1 MVTVSPSSP
10 SSARL
15 PRSCVMAEMSA
26 ELGYHGDVQNAA
38 PTSTGEQNDLIITPR
53 PHSDPP
59 RRGGQ
64 TDDIIS
70 GGRRLRKRFLLL
82 GREFFFSGHKDFQ
95 PSNNNTK
102 PSLPPLPAET
112 PPPPEGPAPT
122 ESPEEDEDEEE
133 DEDVLGKKCFKTPNG
148 FMCES
153 KSNSVSYDITE
164 LATSS
169 LIGLVQTIK
178 DHITKPTAMARG
190 RVAHLIEW
198 KGWSAP
204 QSGWEPSLTDEEH
217 YSDLTDEL
225 KEARFAAGVAEQ
237 FAITEATLSAWSSL
251 DDEEMHYGLGSQE
264 VRQIQDLES
273 FYLQSRLLSLAHG
286 ACGSD
291 LGGSLPGLSYSS
303 ATSQQLLP
311 AERWEVSEPPSAF
324 QCPPAGGGRSSSSD
338 TSKAAAEGE
347 VLLRET
353 CKPRL
358 NQSLHYVDSSS
369 LSEDEVFYN

>member
-1 MVTVSPSSP
+1 MG
-10 SSARL
+10 
-15 PRSCVMAEMSA
+15 SC
-26 ELGYHGDVQNAA
+26 
-38 PTSTGEQNDLIITPR
+38 
-53 PHSDPP
+53 
-59 RRGGQ
+59 
-64 TDDIIS
+64 IS
-70 GGRRLRKRFLLL
+70 K
-82 GREFFFSGHKDFQ
+82 EFFLSGNKDFHF
-95 PSNNNTK
+95 SNNNTK
-102 PSLPPLPAET
+102 PSCPPVVSTEIPPPAE
-112 PPPPEGPAPT
+112 GAAPT
-122 ESPEEDEDEEE
+122 DSPEEDEEE
-133 DEDVLGKKCFKTPNG
+133 EDVLGQKCYKASNG

-153 KSNSVSYDITE
+153 KANSESYEITE

-204 QSGWEPSLTDEEH
+204 QSGWDPSLTDEEN

-264 VRQIQDLES
+264 VRQLQDLEGL
-273 FYLQSRLLSLAHG
+273 YLQRRLLSFTPG
-286 ACGSD
+286 GCGSD
-291 LGGSLPGLSYSS
+291 LGGSLPGLSFSS
-303 ATSQQLLP
+303 AVSLAAASQQVSDPRSHHSVFPGPLLN
-311 AERWEVSEPPSAF
+311 
-324 QCPPAGGGRSSSSD
+324 GGRSSSSD
-338 TSKAAAEGE
+338 NSKAAAQPEGDSA
-347 VLLRET
+347 T

-358 NQSLHYVDSSS
+358 NSSLHYVDSSS

>member
-1 MVTVSPSSP
+1 FS
-10 SSARL
+10 L
-15 PRSCVMAEMSA
+15 
-26 ELGYHGDVQNAA
+26 
-38 PTSTGEQNDLIITPR
+38 
-53 PHSDPP
+53 
-59 RRGGQ
+59 
-64 TDDIIS
+64 
-70 GGRRLRKRFLLL
+70 FL
-82 GREFFFSGHKDFQ
+82 EFFFSGHKEFQ
-95 PSNNNTK
+95 LSNNNTK
-102 PSLPPLPAET
+102 PANPPPSAEI
-112 PPPPEGPAPT
+112 PPPPEGAAPT
-122 ESPEEDEDEEE
+122 ESPEEDEEEEE
-133 DEDVLGKKCFKTPNG
+133 DEEVLGKKCFKTPNG

-153 KSNSVSYDITE
+153 KANSVSYDITE

-190 RVAHLIEW
+190 RVAHLIAW

-204 QSGWEPSLTDEEH
+204 QSSWDPSLTDEEH

-251 DDEEMHYGLGSQE
+251 DDEEMHYGLGSGE
-264 VRQIQDLES
+264 IRQLQDLES
-273 FYLQSRLLSLAHG
+273 FYLQSRLLSYTHG

-291 LGGSLPGLSYSS
+291 LGGSLPGLSFSS
-303 ATSQQLLP
+303 AVSLAAASQQLLP
-311 AERWEVSEPPSAF
+311 MERWGASEPPSAF
-324 QCPPAGGGRSSSSD
+324 QCPPVNGGRSSSSD
-338 TSKAAAEGE
+338 NSKAPATGEGE
-347 VLLRET
+347 APPET

>member
-1 MVTVSPSSP
+1 MAQASLLISMG
-10 SSARL
+10 
-15 PRSCVMAEMSA
+15 SC
-26 ELGYHGDVQNAA
+26 
-38 PTSTGEQNDLIITPR
+38 
-53 PHSDPP
+53 
-59 RRGGQ
+59 
-64 TDDIIS
+64 IS
-70 GGRRLRKRFLLL
+70 K
-82 GREFFFSGHKDFQ
+82 EFFFSGHKEFQ
-95 PSNNNTK
+95 LSNNNTK
-102 PSLPPLPAET
+102 PTNPPPSAEIS
-112 PPPPEGPAPT
+112 PPPEGAAPT
-122 ESPEEDEDEEE
+122 ESPEEDEEEE
-133 DEDVLGKKCFKTPNG
+133 DEEVLGKKCFKTPNG

-153 KSNSVSYDITE
+153 KANSVSYDITE

-204 QSGWEPSLTDEEH
+204 QSSWDPSLTDEEH

-251 DDEEMHYGLGSQE
+251 DDEEMHYGLGSE
-264 VRQIQDLES
+264 EIRQLQDLES
-273 FYLQSRLLSLAHG
+273 LYLQSRLLSYTHG

-303 ATSQQLLP
+303 AVSLAAASQQLLP
-311 AERWEVSEPPSAF
+311 MERWDASEPPSAF
-324 QCPPAGGGRSSSSD
+324 QCPLGKGGRSSSSD
-338 TSKAAAEGE
+338 NSKAPAMVEGE
-347 VLLRET
+347 APPET

>member
-1 MVTVSPSSP
+1 MG
-10 SSARL
+10 
-15 PRSCVMAEMSA
+15 SCISK
-26 ELGYHGDVQNAA
+26 EL
-38 PTSTGEQNDLIITPR
+38 
-53 PHSDPP
+53 
-59 RRGGQ
+59 
-64 TDDIIS
+64 
-70 GGRRLRKRFLLL
+70 
-82 GREFFFSGHKDFQ
+82 FFSGHKEFHL
-95 PSNNNTK
+95 SNAK
-102 PSLPPLPAET
+102 QEAT
-112 PPPPEGPAPT
+112 PPPPEGSAH
-122 ESPEEDEDEEE
+122 SPEEGDH
-133 DEDVLGKKCFKTPNG
+133 EDVLGKQKCFKTPNS

-153 KSNSVSYDITE
+153 KSNSVSYEIAE

-169 LIGLVQTIK
+169 LIGLIQTIK

-204 QSGWEPSLTDEEH
+204 QSGWDPSLTDEEH

-251 DDEEMHYGLGSQE
+251 DDEEMNYGLGSQE
-264 VRQIQDLES
+264 VRQLQDLES
-273 FYLQSRLLSLAHG
+273 FYLQSRLLSYAHG

-303 ATSQQLLP
+303 ATSLAAASQPLLSVEKWD
-311 AERWEVSEPPSAF
+311 ATDLPSAF
-324 QCPPAGGGRSSSSD
+324 QCPLQDGDGRSSSSENCK
-338 TSKAAAEGE
+338 TPA
-347 VLLRET
+347 VRECVAGT

-358 NQSLHYVDSSS
+358 NTSLHYVDSSS

>member
-1 MVTVSPSSP
+1 M
-10 SSARL
+10 AHGCL
-15 PRSCVMAEMSA
+15 PFVMGSC
-26 ELGYHGDVQNAA
+26 
-38 PTSTGEQNDLIITPR
+38 
-53 PHSDPP
+53 
-59 RRGGQ
+59 
-64 TDDIIS
+64 IS
-70 GGRRLRKRFLLL
+70 K
-82 GREFFFSGHKDFQ
+82 EFFFSGHKEFHL
-95 PSNNNTK
+95 SNNNTK
-102 PSLPPLPAET
+102 SVSPPLAAET
-112 PPPPEGPAPT
+112 PPPPGNTAPT
-122 ESPEEDEDEEE
+122 ESPEEEEEEEDDDEEE
-133 DEDVLGKKCFKTPNG
+133 GEMGKKCFKTPNG

-153 KSNSVSYDITE
+153 KTNSSSYDITE

-204 QSGWEPSLTDEEH
+204 QSGWDPSMTDEEN

-251 DDEEMHYGLGSQE
+251 DDEEMNYGLGSQE

-273 FYLQSRLLSLAHG
+273 LYLQGRLLSYAH
-286 ACGSD
+286 GSD

-303 ATSQQLLP
+303 AVSLSAVPQQLLP
-311 AERWEVSEPPSAF
+311 GESWNLTLAPSAQLAF
-324 QCPPAGGGRSSSSD
+324 QCPLPNGARSSSSD
-338 TSKAAAEGE
+338 NSKAPAPGEGE
-347 VLLRET
+347 TVPES

-358 NQSLHYVDSSS
+358 NSSLHYVDSSS

>member
-1 MVTVSPSSP
+1 MG
-10 SSARL
+10 
-15 PRSCVMAEMSA
+15 SCISK
-26 ELGYHGDVQNAA
+26 EL
-38 PTSTGEQNDLIITPR
+38 
-53 PHSDPP
+53 
-59 RRGGQ
+59 
-64 TDDIIS
+64 
-70 GGRRLRKRFLLL
+70 
-82 GREFFFSGHKDFQ
+82 FFSGHKEFQ
-95 PSNNNTK
+95 FSNNNTK
-102 PSLPPLPAET
+102 PSSPPVVSAEIPPPAEGT
-112 PPPPEGPAPT
+112 APT
-122 ESPEEDEDEEE
+122 DSPEEDEEEEEE
-133 DEDVLGKKCFKTPNG
+133 DDVLGQKCFKTPNG

-153 KSNSVSYDITE
+153 KANSVSYEITE

-204 QSGWEPSLTDEEH
+204 QSGWDPSLTDEDN

-264 VRQIQDLES
+264 VRQLQDLES
-273 FYLQSRLLSLAHG
+273 LYLQSRLLSYAQG

-303 ATSQQLLP
+303 AVSLAAVSQQVLP
-311 AERWEVSEPPSAF
+311 TERWDMSEPRSHQSAF
-324 QCPPAGGGRSSSSD
+324 PCPLLNDGRSSSSD
-338 TSKAAAEGE
+338 NSKAAVLAEGE
-347 VLLRET
+347 MAPET

-358 NQSLHYVDSSS
+358 NSSLHYVDSSS

>member
-1 MVTVSPSSP
+1 MG
-10 SSARL
+10 
-15 PRSCVMAEMSA
+15 SCISK
-26 ELGYHGDVQNAA
+26 EL
-38 PTSTGEQNDLIITPR
+38 
-53 PHSDPP
+53 
-59 RRGGQ
+59 
-64 TDDIIS
+64 
-70 GGRRLRKRFLLL
+70 
-82 GREFFFSGHKDFQ
+82 FFSGHKEVHS
-95 PSNNNTK
+95 SNNNMKSPTT
-102 PSLPPLPAET
+102 LPDTPQPTAES
-112 PPPPEGPAPT
+112 APT
-122 ESPEEDEDEEE
+122 ESPEEEEEE
-133 DEDVLGKKCFKTPNG
+133 DETEEGDGELGQKCFKTPNG

-153 KSNSVSYDITE
+153 KANSNNYDITE

-204 QSGWEPSLTDEEH
+204 QSGWDPSLTDEDN

-251 DDEEMHYGLGSQE
+251 DDEEMQYGLGSQE

-273 FYLQSRLLSLAHG
+273 LYLQGRLLSYAHG

-291 LGGSLPGLSYSS
+291 LGGSLPGLSHSS
-303 ATSQQLLP
+303 AISLAVAPQQLLP
-311 AERWEVSEPPSAF
+311 AEAWDVSEVRPMQSVF
-324 QCPPAGGGRSSSSD
+324 HCPLFNAARSSSSD
-338 TSKAAAEGE
+338 NAKIPAAGEGDIAPE
-347 VLLRET
+347 S

-358 NQSLHYVDSSS
+358 NNSLHYVDSSS
-369 LSEDEVFYN
+369 QSEDEVFYN

>member
-1 MVTVSPSSP
+1 MG
-10 SSARL
+10 
-15 PRSCVMAEMSA
+15 SC
-26 ELGYHGDVQNAA
+26 
-38 PTSTGEQNDLIITPR
+38 
-53 PHSDPP
+53 
-59 RRGGQ
+59 
-64 TDDIIS
+64 IS
-70 GGRRLRKRFLLL
+70 K
-82 GREFFFSGHKDFQ
+82 EFFFSGHKEFHF
-95 PSNNNTK
+95 SNSNTK
-102 PSLPPLPAET
+102 PSNPPVVSAEIQPPAGDT
-112 PPPPEGPAPT
+112 APT
-122 ESPEEDEDEEE
+122 ESPEEDEEENG
-133 DEDVLGKKCFKTPNG
+133 DILGQKCIKTPNG
-148 FMCES
+148 FMSES
-153 KSNSVSYDITE
+153 KADSVNYDITE

-204 QSGWEPSLTDEEH
+204 QSGWDPSLTDEEH

-264 VRQIQDLES
+264 VRQLQDLES
-273 FYLQSRLLSLAHG
+273 LYLQSRLLSYTQG

-303 ATSQQLLP
+303 AMSLAATSQQVLP
-311 AERWEVSEPPSAF
+311 MERWDISEPRSHQSLFP
-324 QCPPAGGGRSSSSD
+324 CPLLNGGRSSSSEN
-338 TSKAAAEGE
+338 SKAAVLAEGE
-347 VLLRET
+347 SVPAT

-358 NQSLHYVDSSS
+358 NSSLHYVDSSS

>member
-1 MVTVSPSSP
+1 MRVTIMG
-10 SSARL
+10 
-15 PRSCVMAEMSA
+15 SC
-26 ELGYHGDVQNAA
+26 
-38 PTSTGEQNDLIITPR
+38 
-53 PHSDPP
+53 
-59 RRGGQ
+59 
-64 TDDIIS
+64 IS
-70 GGRRLRKRFLLL
+70 K
-82 GREFFFSGHKDFQ
+82 EFFFSGHKELHF
-95 PSNNNTK
+95 SNSNTK
-102 PSLPPLPAET
+102 PSSPPVVCAEIPPPAEGT
-112 PPPPEGPAPT
+112 APT
-122 ESPEEDEDEEE
+122 DSPEEDEEEE
-133 DEDVLGKKCFKTPNG
+133 DNMPGQKCFKTPNG

-153 KSNSVSYDITE
+153 KANSVSYEITE

-204 QSGWEPSLTDEEH
+204 QTGWDSTLTDEEH

-251 DDEEMHYGLGSQE
+251 DEEEMHYGLGSQE
-264 VRQIQDLES
+264 VRQLQELES
-273 FYLQSRLLSLAHG
+273 LYLQSRLLSYTQG

-303 ATSQQLLP
+303 ALSLAAASQPVLP
-311 AERWEVSEPPSAF
+311 MERWDISEPRSHQSLFP
-324 QCPPAGGGRSSSSD
+324 CPLLTGGRSSSSEN
-338 TSKAAAEGE
+338 SKAAVLAEGE
-347 VLLRET
+347 SAPGP

-358 NQSLHYVDSSS
+358 NSSLHYVDSSS

>member
-1 MVTVSPSSP
+1 MG
-10 SSARL
+10 
-15 PRSCVMAEMSA
+15 SC
-26 ELGYHGDVQNAA
+26 
-38 PTSTGEQNDLIITPR
+38 
-53 PHSDPP
+53 
-59 RRGGQ
+59 
-64 TDDIIS
+64 IS
-70 GGRRLRKRFLLL
+70 K
-82 GREFFFSGHKDFQ
+82 EFFFSGHKEFHF
-95 PSNNNTK
+95 SNNNTK
-102 PSLPPLPAET
+102 PSSPPAVSAEIPPPAEGT
-112 PPPPEGPAPT
+112 APT
-122 ESPEEDEDEEE
+122 DSPEEDEEEEE
-133 DEDVLGKKCFKTPNG
+133 DVLDQKCFKTPNG

-153 KSNSVSYDITE
+153 KANSVNYDITE

-204 QSGWEPSLTDEEH
+204 QSGWDPSLTDEEH

-273 FYLQSRLLSLAHG
+273 LYLQSRLLSYAQG

-303 ATSQQLLP
+303 AVSLGAASQQVLP
-311 AERWEVSEPPSAF
+311 MERWEMSEPRSTQSIFPY
-324 QCPPAGGGRSSSSD
+324 PLLNGGSSSD
-338 TSKAAAEGE
+338 NSKAVVLAEGE
-347 VLLRET
+347 SAPET

-358 NQSLHYVDSSS
+358 NSSLHYVDSSS

>member
-1 MVTVSPSSP
+1 
-10 SSARL
+10 
-15 PRSCVMAEMSA
+15 MAQ
-26 ELGYHGDVQNAA
+26 DC
-38 PTSTGEQNDLIITPR
+38 
-53 PHSDPP
+53 
-59 RRGGQ
+59 
-64 TDDIIS
+64 
-70 GGRRLRKRFLLL
+70 LLL
-82 GREFFFSGHKDFQ
+82 VMGSCISKEFFFSGRKEFHL
-95 PSNNNTK
+95 SNNNTK
-102 PSLPPLPAET
+102 PASPPVSAEAAHPLGDT
-112 PPPPEGPAPT
+112 APT
-122 ESPEEDEDEEE
+122 ESPEEEEE
-133 DEDVLGKKCFKTPNG
+133 EEEEEELGKKCFKTPNG

-153 KSNSVSYDITE
+153 KTTSSSYDITE

-169 LIGLVQTIK
+169 LVGLVQTIK

-204 QSGWEPSLTDEEH
+204 QSSWDPSMTDEEH

-264 VRQIQDLES
+264 VRQLQDLEGL
-273 FYLQSRLLSLAHG
+273 YLQGRFLGYAHG

-303 ATSQQLLP
+303 AVSLAAGPQQPLEIWDMSEDPP
-311 AERWEVSEPPSAF
+311 AQPAF
-324 QCPPAGGGRSSSSD
+324 QCLLSNGARRSSSD
-338 TSKAAAEGE
+338 NCKAPAA
-347 VLLRET
+347 RET
-353 CKPRL
+353 ESCPESCKPRL
-358 NQSLHYVDSSS
+358 NSSLHYVDSSS